1 MTDKIMLSPKVCFTG
16 NVKAGSWQIRGEQI
30 SSERSNWAALPNP
43 SRSDFV
49 NFDVLCVVKKLN
61 SKIVSSARDQ
71 GLHIVYDIVDSWR
84 QPRDGL
90 KCHSVEDA
98 RVLFRKKWK
107 KIDAD
112 LFIFPT
118 EQMLIDL
125 GDLVPKGQVIYHHY
139 RPGIPLNP
147 IRDQVLT
154 VGYEGADFLGEW
166 KSRLEESC
174 RQMGVTFVTNPLN
187 YSDIDVVVLA
197 RGGLHANFLSHR
209 YKSNVKLAN
218 AYGSGTPAL
227 VHIAEQSAHDTD
239 CGNVLYFSDI
249 GSFDQQLDLLINNLE
264 LRRSISNS
272 FLLAAKNYEISSIA
286 KEYEDM
292 FSNLVNQL

>member
-1 MTDKIMLSPKVCFTG
+1 MLSPRVCFTG

-30 SSERSNWAALPNP
+30 SSERSNWVALPNP
-43 SRSDFV
+43 SRSDLKG
-49 NFDVLCVVKKLN
+49 FDILCVVKKLN
-61 SKIVSSARDQ
+61 SKIVSRARDQ
-71 GLHIVYDIVDSWR
+71 GLLIVYDIVDSWR
-84 QPRDGL
+84 QPKDGI
-90 KCHSVEDA
+90 KCQSVEEA
-98 RVLFRKKWK
+98 RSLFSKKWK
-107 KIDAD
+107 RIDAD
-112 LFIFPT
+112 LFVFPT
-118 EQMLIDL
+118 KQMLIDL

-147 IRDQVLT
+147 IRKQVLT

-166 KSRLEESC
+166 KSYFEESC
-174 RQMGVTFVTNPLN
+174 RRRGLRFVINPQN
-187 YSDIDVVVLA
+187 YSDIDVVVVA
-197 RGGLHANFLSHR
+197 RGGVHANFLSHR

-249 GSFDQQLDLLINNLE
+249 DSFDQKLDLLINNLE
-264 LRRSISNS
+264 LRQLISHS
-272 FLLAAKNYEISSIA
+272 FLLAAKRYEISSIA

-292 FSNLVNQL
+292 FSSLVNQL